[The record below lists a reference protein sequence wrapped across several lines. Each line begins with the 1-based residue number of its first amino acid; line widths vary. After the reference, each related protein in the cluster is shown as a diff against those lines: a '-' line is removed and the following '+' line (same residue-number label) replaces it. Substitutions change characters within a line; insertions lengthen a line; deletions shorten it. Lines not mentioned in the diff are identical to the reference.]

1 MPGDEKK
8 VLIRVH
14 APESYGLNF
23 STADIPIMFN
33 IDIPFTVKKIPA
45 KTVIGIARRTSN
57 ADGRSI
63 RDIPATWTD
72 FLQQNA
78 AAKIRNRAV
87 PPAMY
92 AVYSDYASDWKGEY
106 SYMIGCGV
114 TRAGTV
120 PEGMEVRKIPAQTY
134 VVINAKGRMPDEV
147 VAAWSMIWLS
157 ELPRLYTYD
166 FEVYDK
172 RFTNPKQKE
181 VDICIAVD
189 PKKMKAAQQ
198 AEQ

>member
-1 MPGDEKK
+1 MTGDKKK
-8 VLIRVH
+8 VLIGTH
-14 APESYGLNF
+14 AGIVRFNS
-23 STADIPIMFN
+23 SAADISVMFN
-33 IDIPFTVKKIPA
+33 LDIPFTIKKIPA
-45 KTVIGIARRTSN
+45 KTVIGISRRTSN

-63 RDIPATWTD
+63 KDIPATWTD

-78 AAKIRNRAV
+78 HAKIKNRAI
-87 PPAMY
+87 PPTMY

-106 SYMIGCGV
+106 AYMIGCGV

-134 VVINAKGRMPDEV
+134 VVFNAKGQMPDEV
-147 VAAWSMIWLS
+147 VAIWSLIWLS
-157 ELPRLYTYD
+157 ELPRTYTYD

-172 RFTNPKQKE
+172 RFTHPKQKE

-189 PKKMKAAQQ
+189 PKKMKD
-198 AEQ
+198 AEQPAQ

>member
-8 VLIRVH
+8 VLIRVC
-14 APESYGLNF
+14 AGIVRFNSSY
-23 STADIPIMFN
+23 ADIFFMFN
-33 IDIPFTVKKIPA
+33 IDIPFTIKKIPA

-57 ADGRSI
+57 ADGRSMK
-63 RDIPATWTD
+63 DIAATWTD

-78 AAKIRNRAV
+78 NAKIKNRAV
-87 PPAMY
+87 PPTMY
-92 AVYSDYASDWKGEY
+92 AVYSHYESDWMGEY

-120 PEGMEVRKIPAQTY
+120 PEGMEVRNIPAQTY
-134 VVINAKGRMPDEV
+134 VVFNAKGRMPDEV
-147 VAAWSMIWLS
+147 VAVWSQVWLS

-172 RFTNPKQKE
+172 RFAHPKQKE

-189 PKKMKAAQQ
+189 PEKMEAAQQ
-198 AEQ
+198 AGQ

>member
-1 MPGDEKK
+1 
-8 VLIRVH
+8 
-14 APESYGLNF
+14 
-23 STADIPIMFN
+23 MFN

-63 RDIPATWTD
+63 TDIPATWTA

-78 AAKIRNRAV
+78 TAKIKNRAL
-87 PPAMY
+87 PPTMY

-134 VVINAKGRMPDEV
+134 VVFNAKGRMPDEV

-157 ELPRLYTYD
+157 ELPRTYTYD

-172 RFTNPKQKE
+172 RFTSPRQKE

-189 PKKMKAAQQ
+189 QKMMKAAQQ
-198 AEQ
+198 AEE

>member
-8 VLIRVH
+8 VLICARAEIVRF
-14 APESYGLNF
+14 NF
-23 STADIPIMFN
+23 LYADIPGMFD
-33 IDIPFTVKKIPA
+33 IDIPFTIKKIPA
-45 KTVIGIARRTSN
+45 KTVVGIARRTSN

-63 RDIPATWTD
+63 KDIPATWTD

-78 AAKIRNRAV
+78 SAKIRNRAL
-87 PPAMY
+87 PPTMY
-92 AVYSDYASDWKGEY
+92 AVYSGYASDWKDEY

-134 VVINAKGRMPDEV
+134 VVFNAKGRMPDEV
-147 VAAWSMIWLS
+147 QAVWSLVWLS
-157 ELPRLYTYD
+157 GLPRTYTYD

-172 RFTNPKQKE
+172 RFTHPKQKE

-189 PKKMKAAQQ
+189 PKKMKAAQ